1 MKLPAIASLNP
12 GVPVVVLVPP
22 AVVLPSPLVVL
33 VPPVVVPVPPV
44 VVLVPPVVST
54 GPPVVL
60 PAPPGGPGEP
70 LPGPDDGPAVASGA
84 GMVGA
89 SGLADLPVPPGPTL
103 GPVVM
108 PPLGADC
115 VGAMI

>member
-12 GVPVVVLVPP
+12 GVPFVVLVPP
-22 AVVLPSPLVVL
+22 FIVL
-33 VPPVVVPVPPV
+33 VPPVVVLVPPF

-60 PAPPGGPGEP
+60 PVPPGGPGEP

-84 GMVGA
+84 GTAGA
-89 SGLADLPVPPGPTL
+89 GGRADPPVPPGPKL

-108 PPLGADC
+108 PPLGGDC